1 MKRVFLLLP
10 ILVFVGTVGAAP
22 PPMKPGLWEM
32 TMSMEMQGMP
42 GGMPATKLQH
52 CYKAEDLKDLRETV
66 PKQTNSKC
74 HVADW
79 KQSGNT
85 ITYTMNCKGPTA
97 MTMTGNMTY
106 AGDHY
111 SGSAKI
117 SMNQGGQMVNMTQ
130 KFNAR
135 RLGDCKK

>member
-10 ILVFVGTVGAAP
+10 MLAVVGAVGAAP

-32 TMSMEMQGMP
+32 TMSAEMQGMP

-74 HVADW
+74 HVRDW

-85 ITYTMNCKGPTA
+85 ITYTMSCEGSTA

-106 AGDHY
+106 ASDHY

-117 SMNQGGQMVNMTQ
+117 SMNQGGQTMNVTQ

>member
-1 MKRVFLLLP
+1 MKRIFLLLSMLAV
-10 ILVFVGTVGAAP
+10 INAVGAAP

-32 TMSMEMQGMP
+32 TISMEMQGMP
-42 GGMPATKLQH
+42 GSMPATKLQR

-85 ITYTMNCKGPTA
+85 ITYTMNCRGPTA
-97 MTMTGNMTY
+97 MTMPGNMT
-106 AGDHY
+106 
-111 SGSAKI
+111 S
-117 SMNQGGQMVNMTQ
+117 
-130 KFNAR
+130 
-135 RLGDCKK
+135 L